1 MNTSLYIFFSTIAIL
16 MLILGLYDWGATKQK
31 IAAFPTLLSTILSI
45 ILFAASWDIRYS
57 SGGIELAALHSW
69 EAYAI
74 AVFWFLLFVISIL
87 LTLVILFEKSRDILD
102 NMEGIN

>member
-1 MNTSLYIFFSTIAIL
+1 MNTSLYIFFSTITFF

-45 ILFAASWDIRYS
+45 ILFATSWDIRYS

-69 EAYAI
+69 EAYVI
-74 AVFWFLLFVISIL
+74 AVFWALLFFVSIL
-87 LTLVILFEKSRDILD
+87 LTIVIIFEKSKRILED
-102 NMEGIN
+102 FN

>member
-1 MNTSLYIFFSTIAIL
+1 
-16 MLILGLYDWGATKQK
+16 MLLLGLYDWGATRQK

-45 ILFAASWDIRYS
+45 LLFASSWDIRYS

-74 AVFWFLLFVISIL
+74 AMLWFLLFVISIL
-87 LTLVILFEKSRDILD
+87 LTLVIMFEKSRDILD
-102 NMEGIN
+102 GLNMEV